1 MLIVIPGGNRP
12 RMAPVSIPLAL
23 PVPPGAVSA
32 ALPLRIQHAMG
43 QLSAGHL
50 VIILVSIAMWIG
62 AAWVVVIAA
71 RKMGLF
77 GRKPK

>member
-1 MLIVIPGGNRP
+1 
-12 RMAPVSIPLAL
+12 
-23 PVPPGAVSA
+23 
-32 ALPLRIQHAMG
+32 MG

-50 VIILVSIAMWIG
+50 VIILLSLAMWIG

-77 GRKPK
+77 GRKPKA